1 MIFKKWISAFNGERV
16 EMTVREFAELQ
27 QLNILVEDDLTREIG
42 GGYCGDLLSW
52 VMSRAQ
58 SDDCWFTV
66 MGNINAI
73 AVSVLADCACI
84 VLCENAPLDAD
95 AKLKAEQ
102 QGVNVLSSEQNAYTL
117 AAVLSKVL

>member
-1 MIFKKWISAFNGERV
+1 
-16 EMTVREFAELQ
+16 MTVEEFAKLQ
-27 QLNILVEDDLTREIG
+27 NLNIVVEADLSRTIG

-58 SDDCWFTV
+58 CDDCWFTV
-66 MGNINAI
+66 MGNVNAI

-84 VLCENAPLDAD
+84 VLCENAALDAD

-102 QGVNVLSSEQNAYTL
+102 QGVNILSSEENAYTL
-117 AAVLSKVL
+117 AVALGKAL